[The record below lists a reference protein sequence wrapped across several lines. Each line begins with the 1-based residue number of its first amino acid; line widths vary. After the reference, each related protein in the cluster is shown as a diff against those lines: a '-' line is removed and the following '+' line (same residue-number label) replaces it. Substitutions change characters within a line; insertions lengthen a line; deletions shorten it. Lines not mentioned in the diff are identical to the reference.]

1 MMSRTGPP
9 ASQLEHNVRKAN
21 TQPRLLRAACI
32 VLEPRSTTDRT
43 SAGAR
48 VTTDKVV
55 VVVAVTA
62 ERSDEEA
69 GAAAGSRDNG
79 DIGECQGRAVCQSQ
93 GYIHWRRTVDMR
105 VCWREST

>member
-1 MMSRTGPP
+1 MSRTSPP
-9 ASQLEHNVRKAN
+9 PSQLERNVRKAD
-21 TQPRLLRAACI
+21 TQPRLLRAARI
-32 VLEPRSTTDRT
+32 VLEPGSATDRA

-62 ERSDEEA
+62 ERSNEEA
-69 GAAAGSRDNG
+69 GAAAGSGDRG
-79 DIGECQGRAVCQSQ
+79 DIGDCEGRPVCQSQ

-105 VCWREST
+105 GFVLQQ